1 MSVYP
6 PPIDQGT
13 IFNPIDYGLGSTQIT
28 IDYLNANY
36 LKFPVAQG
44 YESMVGISNFD
55 ELDMNSNKIIALG
68 TPTNTTDATTK
79 IYVDGRTPALTPS
92 TTYTNATITTNASGF
107 ISSVS
112 AGTIPTSSLPY
123 YFGGFGVGGSPP
135 VYVAAGTQTATNIL
149 FDPPLQY
156 GQLTAGT
163 WLFLAQ
169 IKITAENYYGGYN
182 NNPSGTAF
190 LRILNSGSVVYQGQP
205 AGVCATD
212 DIFCGT
218 YQGDPHSLTYDY
230 QTNIT
235 LNALFTLIAPSTSI
249 NLVFTGGLSNQ
260 DYTSNRPVMNFTGY
274 FQAIKIA

>member
-112 AGTIPTSSLPY
+112 AGTTPTTSLTY
-123 YFGGFGVGGSPP
+123 YTGGFGVGGSPP
-135 VYVAAGTQTATNIL
+135 VYVGAGTQVSTNIL
-149 FDPPLQY
+149 FDLQPS
-156 GQLTAGT
+156 GILPAGT
-163 WLFLAQ
+163 YLFLAQ

-190 LRILNSGSVVYQGQP
+190 LRLNNSGGIIYQGQP

-235 LNALFTLIAPSTSI
+235 LNSLFTIITPTTSN
-249 NLVFTGGLSNQ
+249 NLVFTGGLSGN
-260 DYTSNRPVMNFTGY
+260 DYTNHRPVMNFSGY